1 MEQQKEHSSHTR
13 SEGCKYGH
21 FCFYEVQ
28 GDEDS
33 PYISAYHKRSNLFN
47 PDGGKQEFK
56 NTKMELF
63 QL

>member
-1 MEQQKEHSSHTR
+1 MEQKKEHSSLTR

-21 FCFYEVQ
+21 FCFHEVQ

-33 PYISAYHKRSNLFN
+33 SYISGYRKRSNLFN
-47 PDGGKQEFK
+47 PDGGKEEFK